1 MTDNFPQG
9 WRVVAVP
16 SNWDPTALELNIRPV
31 TIRSKFLTL
40 PEDFFMT
47 IQTPEMIAKGQHTA
61 VVATFRTT
69 TTGVEIR
76 HISGMGEGWIG
87 FLDEILRELP
97 AAEWEKHAE
106 GKMAEF
112 LRLFDEVRDS
122 TGAVLQELP
131 LWQLGT
137 GPGAS
142 PAEVGVQRRR
152 KITPEHLKEVA
163 RVYQSALA
171 NDDPPTRA
179 VERHFAVSHSTAA
192 KWVGAARRAD
202 LLPPHEG

>member
-9 WRVVAVP
+9 WRVLAVP

-47 IQTPEMIAKGQHTA
+47 IQTPEMIAKSRNTA
-61 VVATFRTT
+61 VIVTFRTT
-69 TTGVEIR
+69 TSGVEIR
-76 HISGMGEGWIG
+76 SITGMGDGWIG
-87 FLDEILRELP
+87 FLDEIIRELP
-97 AAEWEKHAE
+97 AATWEKCAE

-112 LRLFDEVRDS
+112 LRLFDEVRES
-122 TGAVLQELP
+122 TSAIVQEMP
-131 LWQLGT
+131 LWKLHA
-137 GPGAS
+137 GPGPS
-142 PAEVGVQRRR
+142 PVEVGVQRRR

-163 RVYQSALA
+163 RVYQEAQA

-179 VERHFAVSHSTAA
+179 VESHFAVSHSTAA